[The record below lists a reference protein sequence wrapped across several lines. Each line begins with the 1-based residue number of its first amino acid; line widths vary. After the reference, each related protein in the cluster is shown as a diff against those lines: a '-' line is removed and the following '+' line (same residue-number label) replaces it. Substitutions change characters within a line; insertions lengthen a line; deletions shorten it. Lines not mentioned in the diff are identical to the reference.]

1 MKCTFISFLFYIK
14 CDIRKSIPF
23 VWMDGSIF
31 VTINKTWERTE
42 MSFQF
47 SEGRCVPTAVC
58 DTLEFPRLPHRPTGV
73 LVLEEQMDR
82 SDAFTQKYLLWVRQ
96 LDHIQRVH
104 KLQCELNWGIT
115 PAENAECVK
124 FTLRLML
131 RKVY

>member
-1 MKCTFISFLFYIK
+1 MKCTFISFLFCIK
-14 CDIRKSIPF
+14 NDIRKSTPF
-23 VWMDGSIF
+23 VWMDESIF
-31 VTINKTWERTE
+31 VTINKTWGRTE

-47 SEGRCVPTAVC
+47 SEGSCVLTAMC
-58 DTLEFPRLPHRPTGV
+58 DTLQFPRLPHRPTGV

-82 SDAFTQKYLLWVRQ
+82 SDALSQNYLPRVRQ
-96 LDHIQRVH
+96 LNHIQRVH
-104 KLQCELNWGIT
+104 KLQCQLNWGIT